1 MKSEEL
7 EKQSKMS
14 YREQLDYLKRKY
26 GPAPE
31 NYYLDV
37 ACARKSKKNGRGMEG
52 LFLHHDFEYD
62 PRNPLV
68 SNLSDPEMG
77 KLFDYDYQKAENLTY
92 CDYLEH
98 LMLHCKINLL
108 RVDQLGA
115 FIKDGVVNFMVPQLN
130 DWYGYAVDLAPWQK
144 AAFGRIEDFYSD
156 YRAILN
162 SWVDALAREVKGL
175 AEGDVAQLKESLTRL
190 SERGKRR

>member
-14 YREQLDYLKRKY
+14 YREQLEHLKAKY
-26 GPAPE
+26 GAAPE

-37 ACARKSKKNGRGMEG
+37 ACTRKSKKNGRGMEG

-144 AAFGRIEDFYSD
+144 AAFGRIEGVYSD

-162 SWVDALAREVKGL
+162 SWVDTLVKKAGGL
-175 AEGDVAQLKESLTRL
+175 AEGDAAQLKESLMRL
-190 SERGKRR
+190 SARRKRR

>member
-144 AAFGRIEDFYSD
+144 AAFGRIEDYYSD

-162 SWVDALAREVKGL
+162 SWIDALAKKAGGL
-175 AEGDVAQLKESLTRL
+175 AEGDAARLKESLTRL
-190 SERGKRR
+190 SGRKKRG

>member
-7 EKQSKMS
+7 EKQSKMP
-14 YREQLDYLKRKY
+14 YREQLEHLKAKY
-26 GPAPE
+26 GTAPE

>member
-7 EKQSKMS
+7 EKQSKMP

-37 ACARKSKKNGRGMEG
+37 SCTRKSKKNGRGLEG

-77 KLFDYDYQKAENLTY
+77 RLFDYDYQKAENLTY

-115 FIKDGVVNFMVPQLN
+115 FIRDGVVNYIVPQLN
-130 DWYGYAVDLAPWQK
+130 DWYGYAVDLDPWQK
-144 AAFGRIEDFYSD
+144 AAFERIEDLYSD
-156 YRAILN
+156 YRDILS
-162 SWVDALAREVKGL
+162 SWVDALASEAKGL
-175 AEGDVAQLKESLTRL
+175 AEGDAARLKESLTRL
-190 SERGKRR
+190 SRRKKRG

>member
-7 EKQSKMS
+7 EKQSKMP

-37 ACARKSKKNGRGMEG
+37 ACMRKSTKNGRGREG

-68 SNLSDPEMG
+68 SNLSNSEMG

-130 DWYGYAVDLAPWQK
+130 DWYGYAVDLDSQQK
-144 AAFGRIEDFYSD
+144 AAFGRIEDCYSD

-162 SWVDALAREVKGL
+162 SWVDALAKKAGGM

-190 SERGKRR
+190 SERRKRR